1 MSNNYFQFKQFT
13 IHQDQCAMKVC
24 TDACLFGAL
33 VANEIQLDNTKHI
46 LDIGTGTGLLSLML
60 AQKNNATIN
69 AVEIDSAAFEQA
81 TANIA
86 LTPWKDNISI
96 YNTDITT
103 FYPDKKYDFIIS
115 NPPFFETDL
124 KSNDAKKNA
133 AKHDT
138 TLTLTDLIENINRL
152 LNHDGYF
159 AVLIPF
165 HRCEYFE
172 TAASTFGFHLA
183 KKIAVKQTPKHNYFR
198 AVLFFSKQSADQK
211 EIAMQIKNEAGNYSE
226 AFIALLKDY
235 YLHL

>member
-1 MSNNYFQFKQFT
+1 
-13 IHQDQCAMKVC
+13 MKVC

-33 VANEIQLDNTKHI
+33 AANEIQSYNTKHI
-46 LDIGTGTGLLSLML
+46 LDIGAGTGLLSLIL

-81 TANIA
+81 TANIT
-86 LTPWKDNISI
+86 LTPWKENISI

-133 AKHDT
+133 AKHDA

-152 LNHDGYF
+152 LHDDGSF

-165 HRCEYFE
+165 HRCDYFE
-172 TAASTFGFHLA
+172 AAASSSGFHLA
-183 KKIAVKQTPKHNYFR
+183 KKIVVKQTPKHNYFR
-198 AVLFFSKQSADQK
+198 AVLFFSRQPTEQK
-211 EIAMQIKNEAGNYSE
+211 EVTIQIKNEAGNYSE
-226 AFIALLKDY
+226 AFIELLKDY